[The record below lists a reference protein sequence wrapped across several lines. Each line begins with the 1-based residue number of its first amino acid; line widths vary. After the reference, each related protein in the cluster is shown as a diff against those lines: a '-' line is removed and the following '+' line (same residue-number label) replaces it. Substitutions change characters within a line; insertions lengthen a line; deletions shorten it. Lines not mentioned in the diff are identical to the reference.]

1 MADRVLRFGGY
12 QGPASVHTRGLRVIE
27 RELAGT
33 PGLKVEIVENVTA
46 AGRKA
51 GELASMVET
60 GELVLA
66 YVAASYLVG
75 RVPEVALLDL
85 PFTFTDRAKI
95 WPSLDAGFGPRL
107 AELFAAQG
115 GLRLV
120 ALWDNGFRH
129 LTSGVRMV
137 RTPED
142 AAGQRIRTMPTDV
155 AKKLFSAMGFTPIP
169 LDVAEFPSAMAAGRL
184 DAQENPLTNSWGFN
198 VYKYQKYFTQSAH
211 LFGVT
216 AVFTSAAL
224 LAELT
229 PEQRR
234 RFEVA
239 IAVATKAQ
247 REFAAAEDAALRDRL
262 LAEGVQFH
270 ELTVVERARFATA
283 TAALAAEIKASFPR
297 DLVALLPAS

>member
-12 QGPASVHTRGLRVIE
+12 QGAASVHTRGLRVIE

-33 PGLKVEIVENVTA
+33 PGLRVEITENVTA
-46 AGRKA
+46 AGHKA
-51 GELASMVET
+51 GDLAGMVESGELA
-60 GELVLA
+60 LA
-66 YVAASYLVG
+66 YIASSYFAA
-75 RVPEVALLDL
+75 RIPEVALLDL
-85 PFTFTDRAKI
+85 PFTFTDRTKI
-95 WPSLDAGFGPRL
+95 WPALDAGFGPKL

-115 GLRLV
+115 KLRLM

-142 AAGQRIRTMPTDV
+142 AAGQRIRTMPTEV
-155 AKKLFSAMGFTPIP
+155 AKKLFAAMGYTPVP
-169 LDVAEFPSAMAAGRL
+169 LDVAEFPGAMAAGRI

-211 LFGVT
+211 LFGAT
-216 AVFTSAAL
+216 TVFTSADL
-224 LAELT
+224 LADLT

-234 RFEVA
+234 RFEAA
-239 IAVATKAQ
+239 IAAATVAQ
-247 REFAAAEDAALRDRL
+247 RGFAAAEDAALRDRL

-270 ELTVVERARFATA
+270 DLTPAETARFARATTA
-283 TAALAAEIKASFPR
+283 LRDEIKASFPR
-297 DLVALLPAS
+297 ALVDLLPTP